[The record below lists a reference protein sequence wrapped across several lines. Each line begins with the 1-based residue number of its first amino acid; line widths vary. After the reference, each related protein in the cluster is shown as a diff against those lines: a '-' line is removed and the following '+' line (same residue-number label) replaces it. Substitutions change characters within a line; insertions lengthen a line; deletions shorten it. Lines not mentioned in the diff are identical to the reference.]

1 MLMKLWFL
9 SSMSVGV
16 MFLLLLLIDEPKTA
30 IAQQEPIFE
39 LPVQLVGF
47 PVIILAVRLSN
58 FVKKLSYSL
67 SPQTYQTRS
76 RRSPQW
82 FINPGFIN
90 ISKEAIDVTVAEKQI
105 LTELGPKACVLEEP
119 CRFHAGRQRISGEQ
133 PDWNS
138 ILRNYKNQSSGMKQW
153 YLLSVFLG
161 DVIRDVPLCKK
172 LAKRLR
178 CDRDDKVFSRD

>member
-1 MLMKLWFL
+1 MKLWFL
-9 SSMSVGV
+9 SSMS
-16 MFLLLLLIDEPKTA
+16 MAAMLLMLLLIDEPKQA

-76 RRSPQW
+76 RRSTQW
-82 FINPGFIN
+82 QIDPDFMN
-90 ISKEAIDVTVAEKQI
+90 ISKEAIDISSAEKQI

-119 CRFHAGRQRISGEQ
+119 CRFHAGRHRTNGEQ
-133 PDWNS
+133 PDWSN

-178 CDRDDKVFSRD
+178 CDRDEKVFVRD